1 MQWNVWMAALRAR
14 WGARRLEK
22 DLRDDMAFHLEM
34 SEAVFRAAGHPPD
47 EARRLARVKFG
58 GVERFEEE
66 VRDVMGGRR
75 TADLAG
81 DLRYALRVLLRA
93 PAFSIVAIGS
103 LALGFGASGTMF
115 GIVEAVLLEP
125 LAYPAADR
133 LVQIRYRND
142 SDQQEYTLSLLDVQR
157 ITTESRSFEELGVM
171 YPEHAGFTLVD
182 ADRAEQLRGSWVT
195 PGALRALNV
204 PPLVGPGLRA
214 GDELA
219 GAAPVALISASL
231 WQNRFGGAPD
241 IVGRSI
247 RVHGESRT
255 IVGVMPFDFRLPGF
269 TEQDLWLVPRFET
282 ASVRAPF
289 LFRLIARVA
298 PERTL
303 DDARAELRP
312 IAKRVADE
320 FPGATASWHYT
331 VTPMRDIVVGDA
343 SATIWLLSGAVGLVM
358 LIAIANAATL
368 LIVRTMSRESELSVR
383 VALGAGRGRIV
394 RQLLTESAVLCIA
407 GGAIGTLLAV
417 SALGAIER
425 IGGDMLPRL
434 HEVEATGR
442 VVLLIMVLSLLAG
455 AVIGLAPLVRIP
467 NAGAGG
473 LRERARGGTDRGAV
487 VRLREIFVI
496 TEFALALAVVIAATL
511 LVASLQRLAAV
522 DPGSST
528 DGVLAVRLSLP
539 AADYPTPEQSLA
551 FYQALE
557 QRVATLPGVQA
568 VAVTMAVPPDRLV
581 MTNPALPAGR
591 PVAPGED
598 VPSVEELLVSPD
610 YFRTMGITLREGRS
624 FTPSD
629 HAEAPLVAI
638 VNEELARRFFPG
650 ASAIGEQLQ
659 LGSPD
664 PALPGHEIV
673 GVAANVKY
681 QGLDMNVEPTVYVP
695 YAQNA
700 WWPTMYL
707 VVRTV
712 GEPTE
717 FVPRIR
723 SEVAAVD
730 PRIPLQ
736 EVSTLEALMHDSMRA
751 PRVRTGLLSGFAAI
765 AMILAMTGIYGVTA
779 YAISQR
785 RHEMCIRMA
794 LGARPA
800 SVLGMVLRSGLRMAT
815 IGAAIGI
822 GIAVVLGQ
830 VMSRF
835 AFGAEPTDTGVLVV
849 STVVLMLGALAAT
862 LGPAMRAAR
871 AQPAD
876 ALRAA

>member
-1 MQWNVWMAALRAR
+1 MRLSVWIAALRAR
-14 WGARRLEK
+14 LGTRRLEK

-34 SEAVFRAAGHPPD
+34 SETAFRAAGHAPD

-58 GVERFEEE
+58 GVDRYEEQ
-66 VRDVMGGRR
+66 VRDEMGGRR
-75 TADLAG
+75 IADLAA
-81 DLRYALRVLLRA
+81 DLRYALRVLVRT
-93 PAFSIVAIGS
+93 PAFSLVAIGS
-103 LALGFGASGTMF
+103 LALGFGASGAMY
-115 GIVEAVLLEP
+115 GIADAILLEP
-125 LAYPAADR
+125 LAYPDADR
-133 LVQIRYRND
+133 LAQIRERRD
-142 SDQQEYTLSLLDVQR
+142 SDLTESTLSLLDVQR
-157 ITTESRSFEELGVM
+157 ITRESRSFEDLGAV
-171 YPEHAGFTLVD
+171 YPEQAGFTLVD
-182 ADRAEQLRGSWVT
+182 GDKAEQLRGSWVT
-195 PGALRALNV
+195 PGALRALGV
-204 PPLVGPGLRA
+204 APLAGPGLRPA
-214 GDELA
+214 DELP
-219 GAAPVALISASL
+219 GAEPVTLISASL
-231 WQNRFGGAPD
+231 WQNRFASAPD

-255 IVGVMPFDFRLPGF
+255 IVGVMPPDFRLPGF
-269 TEQDLWLVPRFET
+269 REEDLWLVPRFET

-289 LFRLIARVA
+289 YLLLIARLA

-303 DDARAELRP
+303 DDASAELGP
-312 IAKRVADE
+312 IAKRVAE
-320 FPGATASWHYT
+320 EHPGASASWQYT
-331 VTPMRDIVVGDA
+331 VTPLKDIVVGDA

-394 RQLLTESAVLCIA
+394 RQLLTESAVLCIV
-407 GGAIGTLLAV
+407 GGAIGTLLAFG
-417 SALGAIER
+417 SLRAIER
-425 IGGDMLPRL
+425 IGGNMLPRL
-434 HEVEATGR
+434 HEVEASGR
-442 VVLLIMVLSLLAG
+442 VALLIMVLSLLAG
-455 AVIGLAPLVRIP
+455 VVIGLAPLVRIP
-467 NAGAGG
+467 NAGWGR

-496 TEFALALAVVIAATL
+496 SEFALALAVVIAATL
-511 LVASLQRLAAV
+511 LVASLQRLSAV
-522 DPGSST
+522 DPGSRT

-551 FYQALE
+551 FYQAVE
-557 QRVATLPGVQA
+557 QRIATLPGVQA

-581 MTNPALPAGR
+581 MTNPARPAGR

-598 VPSVEELLVSPD
+598 VPAVEELLVSAD

-624 FTPSD
+624 FTPAD
-629 HAEAPLVAI
+629 NNDAPLVAI

-650 ASAIGEQLQ
+650 RSAIGEQLV
-659 LGSPD
+659 LGDPD
-664 PALPGHEIV
+664 PSSPGHVIV
-673 GVAANVKY
+673 GIAANVKY
-681 QGLDMNVEPTVYVP
+681 QGLDTSVEPTVYVP

-712 GEPTE
+712 GEPAE

-736 EVSTLEALMHDSMRA
+736 EVSTLETLMHDSMRA

-785 RHEMCIRMA
+785 RHEMSIRMA

-822 GIAVVLGQ
+822 GIALVLGQ
-830 VMSRF
+830 AMSRF
-835 AFGAEPTDTGVLVV
+835 AFGTEPTDKGVLAI

-862 LGPAMRAAR
+862 LGPAIRAAR

>member
-1 MQWNVWMAALRAR
+1 
-14 WGARRLEK
+14 
-22 DLRDDMAFHLEM
+22 MAFHLEM
-34 SEAVFRAAGHPPD
+34 SEAAFRAAGHTPD
-47 EARRLARVKFG
+47 ESHRLALVKFG
-58 GVERFEEE
+58 GVDRFEEE
-66 VRDVMGGRR
+66 ARDAMGGRR
-75 TADLAG
+75 AADLAA
-81 DLRYALRVLLRA
+81 DLRYALRVLLRT

-103 LALGFGASGTMF
+103 LALGFGASATMF
-115 GIVEAVLLEP
+115 GIVDAVLLKP

-133 LVQIRYRND
+133 LAQIGERSD
-142 SDQQEYTLSLLDVQR
+142 SDRQASTLSLLDVQTIAR
-157 ITTESRSFEELGVM
+157 ESRTFEEQGAV

-182 ADRAEQLRGSWVT
+182 DDRAEQLRGSWVT
-195 PGALRALNV
+195 PGALRALAV
-204 PPLVGPGLRA
+204 PPLIGPGLRP
-214 GDELA
+214 GDDLP

-231 WQNRFGGAPD
+231 WQSRFAGAPD

-255 IVGVMPFDFRLPGF
+255 IVGVMPPDFRLPGF
-269 TEQDLWLVPRFET
+269 AEQDLWLVPRFEA
-282 ASVRAPF
+282 ASERAPF
-289 LFRLIARVA
+289 VFRLIARLA

-303 DDARAELRP
+303 ADARAELGP
-312 IAKRVADE
+312 IAKRVAAE
-320 FPGATASWHYT
+320 FPGASASWQYT
-331 VTPMRDIVVGDA
+331 VTPLKDIVVGDA
-343 SATIWLLSGAVGLVM
+343 SATIWLLAGAVALVM

-417 SALGAIER
+417 GSLGAIER

-442 VVLLIMVLSLLAG
+442 VVLLVMVLSLLAG
-455 AVIGLAPLVRIP
+455 VVIGLAPLIRVP
-467 NAGAGG
+467 NAGSGG
-473 LRERARGGTDRGAV
+473 LRARTRGGTDRGGV

-496 TEFALALAVVIAATL
+496 AEFALALAVVIAATL
-511 LVASLQRLAAV
+511 LVASLQRLSAV
-522 DPGSST
+522 DPGSRT

-539 AADYPTPEQSLA
+539 AADYPTPELTLA
-551 FYQALE
+551 FYQAVE
-557 QRVATLPGVQA
+557 QRIAALPGVLA

-581 MTNPALPAGR
+581 MTNPAMPAGR

-598 VPSVEELLVSPD
+598 VPAVEELLVSPD

-624 FTPSD
+624 FTPDD
-629 HAEAPLVAI
+629 HADAPLVTI
-638 VNEELARRFFPG
+638 VNEEMARRFFPG

-659 LGSPD
+659 LGNPD
-664 PALPGHEIV
+664 PASPRYEIV

-681 QGLDMNVEPTVYVP
+681 QGLDMSVEPTVYVP

-700 WWPTMYL
+700 WWRTMYL

-712 GEPTE
+712 GEPVE
-717 FVPRIR
+717 LVPRVR
-723 SEVAAVD
+723 TEVAAVD

-736 EVSTLEALMHDSMRA
+736 EVSTLDALMHDSMNA
-751 PRVRTGLLSGFAAI
+751 PRVRTGLLAGFAAI

-779 YAISQR
+779 YAIGQR
-785 RHEMCIRMA
+785 RHEMSIRMA
-794 LGARPA
+794 LGARPV
-800 SVLGMVLRSGLRMAT
+800 SVLGMVLRSGLRMAA
-815 IGAAIGI
+815 IGAALGI
-822 GIAVVLGQ
+822 GIALVLGQ
-830 VMSRF
+830 AMARF
-835 AFGAEPTDTGVLVV
+835 AFGTEPTDTNVLAT

-862 LGPAMRAAR
+862 LGPALRAAR